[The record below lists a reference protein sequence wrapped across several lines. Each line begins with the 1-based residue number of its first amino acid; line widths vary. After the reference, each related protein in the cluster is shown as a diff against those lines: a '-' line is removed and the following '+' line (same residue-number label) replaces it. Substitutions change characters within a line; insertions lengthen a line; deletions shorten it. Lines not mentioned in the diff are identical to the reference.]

1 MYSVNFFLNR
11 DAKNKRAIAEYNL
24 CNDEKRKDFF
34 VNELS
39 DSSRN
44 FVSENERVSGPN
56 NLHHFPSS
64 GKRCVEFRGLILTRE
79 RVTFRR
85 LTSLFDRLC
94 RLKPDMILRLIESF
108 ISTVNERDAR
118 WGSTL
123 GLARTG
129 QRNDG
134 DACDAKTPG
143 RRRRRS
149 FVGRTTCGK
158 TLQGILLSVR
168 DDIFSGRDSRKKYSD
183 LACPIYM
190 AFSSLNNTYLLYM
203 YIDQNSRKIL
213 SSIFF

>member
-1 MYSVNFFLNR
+1 MKESVVQ
-11 DAKNKRAIAEYNL
+11 II
-24 CNDEKRKDFF
+24 C
-34 VNELS
+34 
-39 DSSRN
+39 
-44 FVSENERVSGPN
+44 
-56 NLHHFPSS
+56 
-64 GKRCVEFRGLILTRE
+64 I
-79 RVTFRR
+79 TFRH
-85 LTSLFDRLC
+85 LKKDAWNFAGLFWRESGWLFVASHRFDQLC

-134 DACDAKTPG
+134 VACDAKTPG

-158 TLQGILLSVR
+158 TLQGILFSVR

-190 AFSSLNNTYLLYM
+190 AFSFLNNTYLLYM